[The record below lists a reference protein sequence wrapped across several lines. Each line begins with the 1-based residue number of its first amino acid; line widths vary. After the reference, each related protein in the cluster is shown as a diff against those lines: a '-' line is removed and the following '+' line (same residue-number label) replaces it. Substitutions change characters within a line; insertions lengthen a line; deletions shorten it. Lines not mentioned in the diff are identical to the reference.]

1 MSLPIAI
8 LIIILAALLEG
19 FFSGSEIAIVSIDK
33 LGLRHNAKL
42 GDRRSRLVLEMLKKP
57 EWILGTTLVGTNIC
71 TVLSTTVATAQF
83 YALFGEWG
91 IPVSILVMAF
101 INWIFAEIVPKS
113 IYQQL
118 SDTITPKVAYPLRFF
133 TILFFPIVFLFSK
146 IALYLT
152 YLVTGS
158 KPDEESPFIS
168 REELKMLMSM
178 SERESEVKLTE
189 KKMIDRLLTFTE
201 TEVREIMVPLI
212 EVDMINENATVK
224 EAAIKVAETKHRRL
238 PVFSGRVD
246 RIVGILNSF
255 DILGEKGNRKI
266 KPFIRQALYVPPT
279 VNITTLLEQLQSTG
293 ENMAIIVD
301 EFGGAEGIVT
311 IEDILEE
318 VVGEIE
324 DEYDEVQSLYKVQKD
339 GSIIVSGR
347 MEIDEINELFNL
359 KLPKGDYETISGL
372 VIDYL
377 KKIPK
382 AGETIN
388 LPGVVLS
395 VQKATHRAVL
405 EIKIQKKPQ
414 GDNQT

>member
-1 MSLPIAI
+1 MSLPVAI
-8 LIIILAALLEG
+8 LIIILAALAEG

-33 LGLRHNAKL
+33 FRLRHNAKL
-42 GDRRSRLVLEMLKKP
+42 GHRPSRLVLEMLKKP
-57 EWILGTTLVGTNIC
+57 EWVLGTTLVGTNIC
-71 TVLSTTVATAQF
+71 TVLSTTLAAAQF
-83 YALFGEWG
+83 YILFGEWG
-91 IPVSILVMAF
+91 ILVSILVMAF

-118 SDTITPKVAYPLRFF
+118 SNTIALKVAYPLRFF
-133 TILFFPIVFLFSK
+133 TILFFPVVFLFSK
-146 IALYLT
+146 IAYYLA

-158 KPDEESPFIS
+158 KPDRASPFVS

-178 SERESEVKLTE
+178 TERKGDVKPTE
-189 KKMIDRLLTFTE
+189 KKMISRLLTFTE
-201 TEVREIMVPLI
+201 TEAKEIMVPLI
-212 EVDMINENATVK
+212 EVDVVSENATVK
-224 EAAIKVAETKHRRL
+224 EAAMKVAETKHRRL

-246 RIVGILNSF
+246 KIVGILNSF

-279 VNITTLLEQLQSTG
+279 INITTLLEQLQSTG

-301 EFGGAEGIVT
+301 EFGGAEGVVT

-324 DEYDEVQSLYKVQKD
+324 DEYDEIQSLYKVQKD

-359 KLPKGDYETISGL
+359 NLPEGDYETISGL
-372 VIDYL
+372 VIDHL
-377 KKIPK
+377 KKIPQV
-382 AGETIN
+382 GETLN
-388 LPGVVLS
+388 FPNVVLF
-395 VQKATHRAVL
+395 VQQATNRAVL
-405 EIKIQKKPQ
+405 EVKIQRKPQ
-414 GDNQT
+414 DSD